1 MNSGVVII
9 CISIAVISLVIY
21 IIKNK
26 QGFNK
31 KYNEIKNKKIV
42 KILFYIVVIFACI
55 FYIKYIYESIMQ
67 IQENVKFFESS
78 KENQKFFEEFDKNLK
93 EEEKFYNDII
103 EKDYGEISKPPYIPE
118 GFEYVDGDIFSGYVI
133 QDQDRNQYV
142 WIPCTNKENDEILK
156 LEKRDFFNF
165 ANLTSI
171 RNYECL
177 DMEYEEFLKSA
188 LTNGGFYISRF
199 ELGKENN
206 KIVSK
211 LGAKVWYNVTRKEA
225 IESVKNMYT
234 NINCRLING
243 YAYDTALA
251 WIKKNNNIEIKDY
264 DDLKNITCGREKY
277 NNIYDLTDNVMEITL
292 EDLYDTIVYR
302 GFSNVEELRLN
313 NRYNIE
319 DKEINNYDDLLDQKL
334 INLLAF
340 RTVIYK

>member
-1 MNSGVVII
+1 MNSGIVII
-9 CISIAVISLVIY
+9 GISIAVISLIIY

-26 QGFNK
+26 QGFNE

-42 KILFYIVVIFACI
+42 KILFYIVVILACI
-55 FYIKYIYESIMQ
+55 FYIEYIYESIMQ

-78 KENQKFFEEFDKNLK
+78 KENKEFFEEFDKNLK
-93 EEEKFYNDII
+93 EEEIFYNEII
-103 EKDYGEISKPPYIPE
+103 KNDYGEVLKQPYIPE
-118 GFEYVDGDIFSGYVI
+118 GFEYIEGDIFSGYVI
-133 QDQDRNQYV
+133 QDKEENQYV
-142 WIPCTNKENDEILK
+142 WVPCTNIENDGILK
-156 LEKRDFFNF
+156 LEKRDFFDLT
-165 ANLTSI
+165 NLTSI

-177 DMEYEEFLKSA
+177 NIEYEEFLKSA

-199 ELGKENN
+199 ELGKENG

-211 LGAKVWYNVTRKEA
+211 LGAEVWYNITRKEA
-225 IESVKNMYT
+225 IETVKNMYT

-243 YAYDTALA
+243 YAYDTTLA
-251 WIKKNNNIEIKDY
+251 WIKKNNNIEIKSY
-264 DDLKNITCGREKY
+264 EDLKNITCGREKY

-292 EDLYDTIVYR
+292 EDLYDTIIYR

-319 DKEINNYDDLLDQKL
+319 DKEINNYEDLLEQKL
-334 INLLAF
+334 INLLTY